1 MSEENKDKKTEK
13 TSEKSKEKKSE
24 KTPAVK
30 TAKAKNGE
38 GSNEKLVNYTPR
50 LKTVY
55 NNDIRKKLIASGK
68 FKNVMQVPRLSKVV
82 VSCSLKEALLNPK
95 ALDGIAEEI
104 TNITG
109 QKVALTKSK
118 KAISNFKLR
127 EGINLGCV
135 VTLRKQRMY
144 DFLDRFINIACPRI
158 RDFKGFPEKSFDGR
172 GNYSLG
178 IKEHTIFPEI
188 NYDKVDKIRGFN
200 ITIGTTATND
210 EDAMVL
216 LKEFRFPFRKQ
227 EAVR

>member
-1 MSEENKDKKTEK
+1 MAD
-13 TSEKSKEKKSE
+13 
-24 KTPAVK
+24 A
-30 TAKAKNGE
+30 AKNTQKYQ
-38 GSNEKLVNYTPR
+38 SR
-50 LKTVY
+50 LKVAY
-55 NNDIRKKLIASGK
+55 NNEIRTKLIASGK
-68 FKNVMQVPRLSKVV
+68 FKNVMQVPKISKVV
-82 VSCSLKEALLNPK
+82 ISCSLKDALLNPK
-95 ALDGIAEEI
+95 ALEGLAEEL

-109 QKVALTKSK
+109 QKAAITKAK

-127 EGINLGCV
+127 QGINLGCV
-135 VTLRKQRMY
+135 ITLRRERMY

-210 EDAMVL
+210 EDALTL
-216 LKEFRFPFRKQ
+216 LKEFNFPFRRQ
-227 EAVR
+227 ETGK

>member
-1 MSEENKDKKTEK
+1 MATEK
-13 TSEKSKEKKSE
+13 TETKKTGA
-24 KTPAVK
+24 KGPAYQ
-30 TAKAKNGE
+30 A
-38 GSNEKLVNYTPR
+38 R
-50 LKTVY
+50 LKKYY
-55 NNDIRKKLIASGK
+55 NDEVRKKLIASGK
-68 FKNVMQVPRLSKVV
+68 FKNVMQVPKLEKIV

-95 ALDGIAEEI
+95 ALEGLAEEL

-109 QKVALTKSK
+109 QKVVLTKAK
-118 KAISNFKLR
+118 KAIANFKLR

-135 VTLRKQRMY
+135 VTLRKERMY

-200 ITIGTTATND
+200 ITFGTTATKD
-210 EDAMVL
+210 EDALVL
-216 LKEFRFPFRKQ
+216 LREFGFPFRKA
-227 EAVR
+227 EATR

>member
-1 MSEENKDKKTEK
+1 MC
-13 TSEKSKEKKSE
+13 
-24 KTPAVK
+24 
-30 TAKAKNGE
+30 
-38 GSNEKLVNYTPR
+38 
-50 LKTVY
+50 
-55 NNDIRKKLIASGK
+55 AS
-68 FKNVMQVPRLSKVV
+68 FSHANVMFCVFLNYNFRCKLQLFAIQATEYGLLAILMALISSSADDFQFNDLAIEHMQVCVTD
-82 VSCSLKEALLNPK
+82 PK
-95 ALDGIAEEI
+95 ALEGLAEEL

-109 QKVALTKSK
+109 QKAAITKAK

-127 EGINLGCV
+127 QGINLGCV
-135 VTLRKQRMY
+135 ITLRRERMY

-210 EDAMVL
+210 EDALTL
-216 LKEFRFPFRKQ
+216 LKEFNFPFRRQ
-227 EAVR
+227 ETGK

>member
-1 MSEENKDKKTEK
+1 MAD
-13 TSEKSKEKKSE
+13 
-24 KTPAVK
+24 A
-30 TAKAKNGE
+30 AKNTQKYQ
-38 GSNEKLVNYTPR
+38 SR
-50 LKTVY
+50 LKVAY
-55 NNDIRKKLIASGK
+55 NNEIRTKLIASGK
-68 FKNVMQVPRLSKVV
+68 FKNVMQVPKISKVV
-82 VSCSLKEALLNPK
+82 ISCSLKEALLNPK
-95 ALDGIAEEI
+95 ALEGLAEEL

-109 QKVALTKSK
+109 QKAAITKAK

-127 EGINLGCV
+127 EGINLGCLI
-135 VTLRKQRMY
+135 TLRRERMY

-210 EDAMVL
+210 EDALTL
-216 LKEFRFPFRKQ
+216 LKEFNFPFRRQ
-227 EAVR
+227 ETGK